1 MQHTKIEKKNIV
13 LFVTILILA
22 GFSVFGLAASVRFNS
37 DSIAVQ
43 SLDEGWDAVAHGE
56 VYKNITLSETRFAS
70 FNRGDTLEIT
80 TILPFCEILGPS
92 LEVYSVHSM
101 VDVYIDGKH
110 IYNYGREYYDR
121 NRMLGYGW
129 NLVALPDN
137 FSGKTVKIV
146 FTVTEDNAFEGMP
159 AIGIVNNDAALKNLL
174 ISQRLYLSIGLFLV
188 VCGALGMFFS
198 LILAFR
204 QFAALKMFCIMLF
217 AYLIGVYTLANSDL
231 LTLFNMDM
239 AHKCF
244 LEYSSLYSFMVPFTV
259 YFSDWITEKDFPKQ
273 LKKYYNLWV
282 VVELTFVASTL
293 FFHLTNIIH
302 FPWFVTSSHV
312 VMAGTLGLIVSLT
325 VARIRNVGKVDTG
338 LITGFALA
346 LVFAVLEL
354 VRYNVAKF
362 GTGFKDNK
370 YNSTIGIAALIVVIT
385 LFADY
390 LSKVTRNIAREAEAQ
405 AFEKMAYMDEL
416 TGILNRRGL
425 EKPMQLFKNT
435 KSLYALVSVDMNLL
449 KMMNDTYG
457 HATGDRALSLLAKKL
472 TEAYPEPCTVARTGG
487 DEFVVAIPHTTRD
500 WVERHT
506 CIFLERLY
514 EHNLKGENV
523 TLSAAYGIAYSD
535 EAASPEE
542 VLALADERMYAKKK
556 ESKMQRE

>member
-1 MQHTKIEKKNIV
+1 
-13 LFVTILILA
+13 
-22 GFSVFGLAASVRFNS
+22 
-37 DSIAVQ
+37 
-43 SLDEGWDAVAHGE
+43 
-56 VYKNITLSETRFAS
+56 
-70 FNRGDTLEIT
+70 
-80 TILPFCEILGPS
+80 
-92 LEVYSVHSM
+92 
-101 VDVYIDGKH
+101 
-110 IYNYGREYYDR
+110 
-121 NRMLGYGW
+121 
-129 NLVALPDN
+129 
-137 FSGKTVKIV
+137 
-146 FTVTEDNAFEGMP
+146 
-159 AIGIVNNDAALKNLL
+159 
-174 ISQRLYLSIGLFLV
+174 
-188 VCGALGMFFS
+188 
-198 LILAFR
+198 
-204 QFAALKMFCIMLF
+204 
-217 AYLIGVYTLANSDL
+217 
-231 LTLFNMDM
+231 
-239 AHKCF
+239 
-244 LEYSSLYSFMVPFTV
+244 
-259 YFSDWITEKDFPKQ
+259 
-273 LKKYYNLWV
+273 
-282 VVELTFVASTL
+282 
-293 FFHLTNIIH
+293 
-302 FPWFVTSSHV
+302 
-312 VMAGTLGLIVSLT
+312 T